1 MSYLVR
7 QASNEAQIGASHVF
21 MKHFVALLLASLGS
35 GAPIYEASQLV
46 FEILINISSRLDLNG
61 AKKPSQSLW
70 LEDCLDPK
78 GFPQLKP
85 RSSATIPCKSESFP
99 ITSTLLSYIVV
110 SLQQSLDREQTK
122 RGLDLLTKISM
133 NVDNVEIFAT
143 APDTLT
149 SILVELLCVNVSAT
163 EPLCLSDFKSN
174 SGARGARLPACASS
188 FFSEISDTEIR
199 DLSLEAIWS
208 LCTFSQVT
216 HNMSMPSYF
225 SLLRV
230 PCHVTPPNSSSF
242 LKKCTG
248 DASKIRCC
256 T

>member
-1 MSYLVR
+1 
-7 QASNEAQIGASHVF
+7 
-21 MKHFVALLLASLGS
+21 MKHFIALLLASLGS
-35 GAPIYEASQLV
+35 GAPIYEASQLA

-85 RSSATIPCKSESFP
+85 RSSTATPCKSESLP
-99 ITSTLLSYIVV
+99 ITSTLLSYIFV

-122 RGLDLLTKISM
+122 RGLDLLTKIAM
-133 NVDNVEIFAT
+133 NADNVELFAT
-143 APDTLT
+143 APDTFT
-149 SILVELLCVNVSAT
+149 AILVELLCVNISAT
-163 EPLCLSDFKSN
+163 EPLSLSDFKLA

-208 LCTFSQVT
+208 LCTFSQVK
-216 HNMSMPSYF
+216 PRYF
-225 SLLRV
+225 FSGIMTDLHQCTLILYCYLFHV
-230 PCHVTPPNSSSF
+230 MLCH
-242 LKKCTG
+242 
-248 DASKIRCC
+248 
-256 T
+256 